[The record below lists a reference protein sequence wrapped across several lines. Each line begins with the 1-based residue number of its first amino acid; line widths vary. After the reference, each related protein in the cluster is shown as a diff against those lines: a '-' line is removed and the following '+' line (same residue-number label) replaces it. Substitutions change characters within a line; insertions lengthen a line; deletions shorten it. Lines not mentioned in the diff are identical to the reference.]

1 MRNPYDVLGV
11 SPDATEEE
19 IKKAY
24 RALSRKYHPD
34 ANVNNP
40 NREQAEEK
48 FKEIQQAYQ
57 QIMKDRENGQA
68 GYGTGYGGYG
78 TGYGGGYGGY
88 GGFGRDTSYS
98 EDDVHLQ
105 AAANYVNS
113 GHYREAL
120 NVLSGIGDHSA
131 RWYYISAL
139 ANRGIGNNVTAKQ
152 HAQIAL
158 SMEPSNMQYRFL
170 VSSMENGEGWY
181 EARGRDFESPLS
193 GGNVD
198 WCTRMCLLNLALNCC
213 CGGRFFMC

>member
-78 TGYGGGYGGY
+78 TGYGGGY

>member
-68 GYGTGYGGYG
+68 GYGN
-78 TGYGGGYGGY
+78 GYGGGYGGY